1 MNILYQIL
9 AVSGVLFVLAMVFIC
24 LGLFKKPKIKPEGS
38 TSLNNFSGSSS
49 GRSLDNVGAEGDYDE
64 YGADTDE
71 PEDYYDEDYDDV
83 SDEENED
90 TEESE
95 ELEGTGDNEA
105 EETDGEDNSSSGAE
119 NETAASSPA
128 GIHVSVTI
136 IDTNKTTEL
145 VVENEAL
152 IGRNPSCDV
161 VVAKPMVSS
170 VHCLLINENNKLM
183 AEDNNSTNGTLLNGK
198 PLKHIVELKNNDIL
212 TLGDRQIRINFE

>member
-24 LGLFKKPKIKPEGS
+24 LGLFKKPKMKPES
-38 TSLNNFSGSSS
+38 DMSFNNYLSGSSS
-49 GRSLDNVGAEGDYDE
+49 GRSLDNVGSEGDYDE
-64 YGADTDE
+64 YDTDLDDSE
-71 PEDYYDEDYDDV
+71 DYDEDYYDDAD
-83 SDEENED
+83 SDEEAEEAEEPED
-90 TEESE
+90 NESE
-95 ELEGTGDNEA
+95 EA
-105 EETDGEDNSSSGAE
+105 DGGENNTASSSPG
-119 NETAASSPA
+119 
-128 GIHVSVTI
+128 GINVSVTV

-145 VVENEAL
+145 VVTDEAL